1 MRKFC
6 TNRSEGNRLSQYP
19 WWLLLLILGGI
30 HSALNAQEYR
40 LEWGGIASVNSYL
53 GDANR
58 VIPFASVGGGVGAQ
72 MRYNH
77 NFRIAFSG
85 DLSYNYIH
93 GNSRIRNQVYPQQTS
108 KINFAAHA
116 LLLSIKGEYNFFA
129 YSDKYPFLHTRRWSP
144 YLALGLS
151 VGAAF
156 GKDAHTF
163 MPGIE
168 GALGIKYKIANRLNL
183 IASLGGRQF
192 FTDRLDAL
200 SNESSFLSNPY
211 RLQSSWYKGGDGML
225 LITLGFTY
233 EFSSRGSSCN
243 INEQIAR

>member
-1 MRKFC
+1 MQKFC

-93 GNSRIRNQVYPQQTS
+93 GNSQIRNQVYPQQTS
-108 KINFAAHA
+108 KVNFAAHA
-116 LLLSIKGEYNFFA
+116 LLLSFRGEYNFFA

-183 IASLGGRQF
+183 MEIGR
-192 FTDRLDAL
+192 AHV
-200 SNESSFLSNPY
+200 
-211 RLQSSWYKGGDGML
+211 
-225 LITLGFTY
+225 
-233 EFSSRGSSCN
+233 
-243 INEQIAR
+243 